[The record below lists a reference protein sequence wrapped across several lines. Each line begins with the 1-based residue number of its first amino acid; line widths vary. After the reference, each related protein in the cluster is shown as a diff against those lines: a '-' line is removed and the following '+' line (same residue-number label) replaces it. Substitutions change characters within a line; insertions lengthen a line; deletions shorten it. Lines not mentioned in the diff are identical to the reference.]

1 MKKIDAARAEGH
13 KERKGEFWC
22 IEDTWY
28 IHVQDLYREACAARG
43 DRAGDFTYDGGDLR
57 RHLRE
62 RTPGR
67 ISQIL
72 VAAPELEL
80 AEMVRSQGG
89 DPGDPR
95 IGAALGQTIGA
106 EAPWEMHLSSGKGVS
121 WLRIVAQDG
130 RSLQWSMAFRDI
142 SRPKKRSGRMVKRS
156 LLGNLIGGKVQ
167 GTLAYVVDEQG
178 QRFKDI
184 FLTLDG
190 RMGDRLALE
199 LSYSIQ
205 NVGRKKHA
213 QLWQQN
219 REQVIREML
228 ERRGIKL
235 PELRIKEMAANT
247 HFHFEPEIGP
257 RGKRYF
263 DSRPSGM
270 RWKAF
275 DKLNGW
281 LAAGKRY
288 KPPRLRHSF
297 GPHPTAPYRNSMGYE
312 MATDPPA
319 AGQARAEQR
328 AAERQPHTAPPNT
341 TMRCR
346 QPHVR
351 WPRTTIPPTA
361 TTTAAGVSGLVPPLS
376 SMTMQAMRPSLSP
389 SGPSASTDKAALAEV
404 EGVFAAPRRNQSG
417 RQI

>member
-1 MKKIDAARAEGH
+1 MKKIDAAKAEDLHSH

-43 DRAGDFTYDGGDLR
+43 DQAGDFTYDGGDLR

-62 RTPGR
+62 RVAGR

-80 AEMVRSQGG
+80 AEMVRNGGG
-89 DPGDPR
+89 DPGDPG
-95 IGAALGQTIGA
+95 IGEALGQTIGA

-121 WLRIVAQDG
+121 WLRIVAPDG

-142 SRPKKRSGRMVKRS
+142 SQPKKRSGRMVKRS
-156 LLGNLIGGKVQ
+156 LLGNLMGGKVQ
-167 GTLAYVVDEQG
+167 GTLAYVVNEQG

-199 LSYSIQ
+199 LPYSIQ

-228 ERRGIKL
+228 KRRGIKM
-235 PELRIKEMAANT
+235 PDEWIKAHAADP

-288 KPPRLRHSF
+288 KPPRLRPASDRIRLRR
-297 GPHPTAPYRNSMGYE
+297 TATPWDMRWPPIRPRPDRPVLNS
-312 MATDPPA
+312 ALPSA
-319 AGQARAEQR
+319 SH
-328 AAERQPHTAPPNT
+328 HTAPPNT

-361 TTTAAGVSGLVPPLS
+361 TTTAPTIL
-376 SMTMQAMRPSLSP
+376 R
-389 SGPSASTDKAALAEV
+389 ASVAWS
-404 EGVFAAPRRNQSG
+404 RR
-417 RQI
+417 